1 MGENTI
7 SKKTTYIV
15 LAISLLFIVSCII
28 FKISLSYG
36 FLASI
41 VFSFF
46 IFNNN
51 GFRSRDLLNM
61 MISGLMECKMI
72 FVLLILI
79 ASTISIWLA
88 SGVVPTMIYYGF
100 EYMEGMN
107 FLFAAFIITSLISIF
122 MGTAFGT
129 ISTIGIAL
137 LGLGKGFG
145 IPAPILLGTII
156 SGAFIADKIS
166 PLSALLNL
174 TLTST
179 KTSYRESMKSMAVT
193 LVPTYILSAAFYFF
207 IGKRYVMSTDVSN
220 LESYK
225 TAIQQG
231 FSISPLLL
239 LLPVV
244 ILIMSVMGIKIIPTI
259 TFGLF
264 GGIIISA
271 TLQRLELINIFGAIL
286 WGYRGATASQQL
298 NKILVSGGIVSVIEV
313 ILIVMGVVALN
324 SLFEGTGI
332 IQPIIDN
339 MINNVKSKG
348 QLIFKT
354 GVISST
360 LTIVS
365 CDQTVGIILPGR
377 LLREK
382 YDELG
387 VEHTIL
393 ARTISDTGTIIAP
406 LMPWNVNSLFIAIIA
421 GISATTYAPYAV
433 LCYIS
438 PAITF
443 AIALLYKLQSKHKG
457 LG

>member
-7 SKKTTYIV
+7 SKKTTYVV
-15 LAISLLFIVSCII
+15 LVISLCFIVSCII
-28 FKISLSYG
+28 FKLSLAFG
-36 FLASI
+36 FLGSI
-41 VFSFF
+41 VFSVC
-46 IFNNN
+46 IFSNN
-51 GFRSRDLLNM
+51 GFKNRDLFNM

-79 ASTISIWLA
+79 AATISIWLA

-179 KTSYRESMKSMAVT
+179 RTSYREAMKSMAFT
-193 LVPTYILSAAFYFF
+193 LVPTYIISAIFYFF
-207 IGKRYVMSTDVSN
+207 IGKRYVMSADVSN

-225 TAIQQG
+225 TAIQEG

-271 TLQRLELINIFGAIL
+271 TLQGLELINIFGAIF
-286 WGYRGATASQQL
+286 WGYRGATSSAQL
-298 NKILVSGGIVSVIEV
+298 NKILVSGGIVSMIEV

-354 GVISST
+354 GLISST

-365 CDQTVGIILPGR
+365 CDQTIGIILPGR

-387 VEHTIL
+387 VKHNIL

-406 LMPWNVNSLFIAIIA
+406 LMPWNVNSLIIAIIS
-421 GISATTYAPYAV
+421 GISATSYAPYAV

-438 PAITF
+438 PVITF
-443 AIALLYKLQSKHKG
+443 AITLLYKLQSKHKKTN
-457 LG
+457 